1 MGDDMKQEDIKAKF
15 ENGVPEGDGAE
26 EGREP
31 VVENNS
37 YITIEG

>member
-1 MGDDMKQEDIKAKF
+1 MKQEDIKAKF
-15 ENGVPEGDGAE
+15 ENGVLSITVPKKE
-26 EGREP
+26 EKP